1 MSEVVTVLVS
11 FFLNNPNLEILTC
24 KLPGCEG
31 VELRTAAFD
40 SKGEPGSRTLVDSL
54 QIKGKPEQLITL
66 ADKIYEAFGK
76 SEVKKDV
83 A

>member
-1 MSEVVTVLVS
+1 MLIS
-11 FFLNNPNLEILTC
+11 FFLDNPNLETLTC
-24 KLPGCEG
+24 KLSGCEG
-31 VELRTAAFD
+31 IEIRTAAFD
-40 SKGEPGSRTLVDSL
+40 SKGEPGRRALVNSL
-54 QIKGKPEQLITL
+54 QIKGKPEQLIAL